1 MSAQTVLSD
10 IAQEEAK
17 SASLTAGS
25 HIAGLIDPA
34 TLVGELLSINF
45 SEAQVL
51 VHDYLRQ
58 KVRGL
63 PHGSFLIATRMIL
76 DTPVLNDAED
86 EETCLVLLRIVG
98 DAPLPNAN
106 EMEHFRFQAG
116 MRSTETSQT
125 WDSPGHLDEWTRNN
139 LSYGAYRCRVLGT
152 FRMKAKT
159 TERYDLVFGGDLI
172 NFYTGRG
179 MKVFKPTGPLLSK
192 IVNYQRLADG
202 PAPSDGARVRIG
214 RVRFAS
220 SEIGVKEDVDNVP
233 VEVDPRDFIA
243 RRTFYGGMSRGGKS
257 NAMKI
262 TARAIYLLR
271 KTDPTSSG
279 SRVGQLIFDPNGEY
293 ANENVQDG
301 GALKNSYQE
310 VNGATYDQEVETY
323 GLNAHPNDP
332 NRKIVKINF
341 FGSRVSDWNDVSALE
356 RDLDQL
362 FVGKTIID
370 NELADPPIYVR
381 RFRDTLIECPKA
393 FADPGEKVRFQRLIT
408 VYRGILSAAGF
419 SPPTQQVSIRGLFGK
434 ELRDAMQNNGSQ
446 EPAVKSKIASA
457 AALFANSELSWSD
470 FVTACKALRD
480 FMTDKNAGY
489 ADFESNYSKAHA
501 GKRWADEA
509 LVNILEIY
517 AYPNGVAQFR
527 RAARQHS
534 PNAASDYAADIVA
547 GLRKGKLVIFD
558 QSTGDPE
565 QNQNAAERILWE
577 IFNRQKLDF
586 VEPKRNGAGHI
597 IPPPPI
603 MVYLEEAHTLL
614 PPAGGKDEL
623 RTIWAKTAK
632 EGSKYAIG
640 MVLATQEPS
649 SVMPAILKNTDNW
662 FVAHLNNTDEVH
674 ALSKFYDFEDYAHQ
688 IKTISDPG
696 FVRMRT
702 LSNPYTIPVQVD
714 LFKAGGASS

>member
-1 MSAQTVLSD
+1 MSEKTVLSE
-10 IAQEEAK
+10 IAQAEAK
-17 SASLTAGS
+17 SASTNAGS
-25 HIAGLIDPA
+25 YIAGLVDRE

-63 PHGSFLIATRMIL
+63 PHGSFLVATRMNL
-76 DTPVLNDAED
+76 EVLKTNDAED

-98 DAPLPNAN
+98 DTPLPNAR

-116 MRSTETSQT
+116 MRSTESSDT
-125 WDSPGHLDEWTRNN
+125 WDSPGHLDEWTKNN

-152 FRMKAKT
+152 FRMKAQT
-159 TERYDLVFGGDLI
+159 IDRYDLVFGGDLI
-172 NFYTGRG
+172 NYYTGRG
-179 MKVFKPTGPLLSK
+179 MKVFKPTGALLSK
-192 IVNYQRLADG
+192 IVNYQRLAS
-202 PAPSDGARVRIG
+202 APSAGNSRVRVG

-233 VEVDPRDFIA
+233 VEIDPRDFIA

-271 KTDPTSSG
+271 KSTPDF
-279 SRVGQLIFDPNGEY
+279 RVGQLIFDPNGEY
-293 ANENVQDG
+293 ANENIQDG
-301 GALKNSYQE
+301 GSLKNSYQE
-310 VNGATYDQEVETY
+310 IVGAKYDDEVETY
-323 GLNAHPNDP
+323 GLNTHPNDP

-341 FGSRVSDWNDVSALE
+341 FGSRASNWGDVNALTQ
-356 RDLDQL
+356 DLDQL

-370 NELADPPIYVR
+370 NELADATTIYVR
-381 RFRDTLIECPKA
+381 RFRDTLIESPKA
-393 FADPGEKVRFQRLIT
+393 FADKGEEVRFKRLIT
-408 VYRGILSAAGF
+408 VYRGVLFAAGF
-419 SPPTQQVSIRGLFGK
+419 PAPSPKVDIKNLFGTD
-434 ELRDAMQNNGSQ
+434 LRNAMQNNSSQ
-446 EPAVKSKIASA
+446 DPTIQSKIASA
-457 AALFANSELSWSD
+457 ASLFANDDLTWSD
-470 FVTACKALRD
+470 FVTACKGLRD

-489 ADFESNYSKAHA
+489 SDFETQYSAKKS
-501 GKRWADEA
+501 GKRWADDA
-509 LVNILEIY
+509 VTNILEIY

-527 RAARQHS
+527 RAERQHS
-534 PNAASDYAADIVA
+534 PNAASDYAADIVEA
-547 GLRKGKLVIFD
+547 LRKGKLVIFD

-565 QNQNAAERILWE
+565 QNQNAAERILWQ

-586 VEPKRNGAGHI
+586 VEPQRDASGQI
-597 IPPPPI
+597 IPPPPV
-603 MVYLEEAHTLL
+603 MVYLEEAHNLL
-614 PPAGGKDEL
+614 PAAGGKDEL
-623 RTIWAKTAK
+623 RTIWARTAK
-632 EGSKYAIG
+632 EGSKYGIG

-662 FVAHLNNTDEVH
+662 FVAHLNNADEVR
-674 ALSKFYDFEDYAHQ
+674 ALAKFYDFEDYAHQ

-702 LSNPYTIPVQVD
+702 LSNPYTIPVQID
-714 LFKAGGASS
+714 LFKAIGTTS

>member
-1 MSAQTVLSD
+1 
-10 IAQEEAK
+10 
-17 SASLTAGS
+17 
-25 HIAGLIDPA
+25 
-34 TLVGELLSINF
+34 
-45 SEAQVL
+45 
-51 VHDYLRQ
+51 
-58 KVRGL
+58 
-63 PHGSFLIATRMIL
+63 
-76 DTPVLNDAED
+76 
-86 EETCLVLLRIVG
+86 
-98 DAPLPNAN
+98 
-106 EMEHFRFQAG
+106 
-116 MRSTETSQT
+116 
-125 WDSPGHLDEWTRNN
+125 
-139 LSYGAYRCRVLGT
+139 
-152 FRMKAKT
+152 
-159 TERYDLVFGGDLI
+159 
-172 NFYTGRG
+172 
-179 MKVFKPTGPLLSK
+179 
-192 IVNYQRLADG
+192 
-202 PAPSDGARVRIG
+202 
-214 RVRFAS
+214 
-220 SEIGVKEDVDNVP
+220 
-233 VEVDPRDFIA
+233 
-243 RRTFYGGMSRGGKS
+243 
-257 NAMKI
+257 MKI

-271 KTDPTSSG
+271 EAEPNNRD

-301 GALKNSYQE
+301 GTLKNSYRE
-310 VNGATYDQEVETY
+310 VRGATYDGEVETY

-341 FGSRVSDWNDVSALE
+341 YGSRVSDWSDVSALE

-362 FVGKTIID
+362 FVGKTIIN
-370 NELADPPIYVR
+370 NELVDPPIYVR

-393 FADPGEKVRFQRLIT
+393 FAGPGENVRFQRLIT

-419 SPPTQQVSIRGLFGK
+419 EPPTQQVSIKALFGK
-434 ELRDAMQNNGSQ
+434 ELRDAMHNNGSQ
-446 EPAVKSKIASA
+446 EPAAKSKITSA
-457 AALFANSELSWSD
+457 AALFANSDLTWSN

-501 GKRWADEA
+501 GKRWADEE

-534 PNAASDYAADIVA
+534 PNTASDYAADIVA
-547 GLRKGKLVIFD
+547 ALRKGKLVIFD

-586 VEPKRNGAGHI
+586 VEPKRDGAGHI

-603 MVYLEEAHTLL
+603 MVYYLEEAHNLL
-614 PPAGGKDEL
+614 PAAGGKDEL
-623 RTIWAKTAK
+623 RTIWARTAK

-640 MVLATQEPS
+640 MVLAFQEPS

-662 FVAHLNNTDEVH
+662 FVAHLNNADEVR

-714 LFKAGGASS
+714 LFKADGASS